1 MATTNNDLP
10 VRVYSKQFLQLLST
24 VYQAQSVFMPT
35 FGALQAL
42 DGISNNAVAFSVKT
56 NDMAVVVG
64 EYSTDANTAFGTGT
78 SNSSRFG
85 EMKEVIYTDTDVP
98 YAANWAI
105 HEGLDQMTVN
115 NDLDAAVAD
124 RLNLQA
130 QAKTRLFNVAMG
142 KALAAAGTDLG
153 AVGDLN
159 SLFES
164 VVEKYTDLEV
174 IAPVRA
180 YVTAAVYNAI
190 IDLANVTTAK
200 NSAVNI
206 DTNGMLSFRGIAI
219 TKVPTQYM
227 GGKAVIF
234 APDNVARAFTG
245 INVVRTIPSENFA
258 GVALQGAGKAGQ
270 WISDDNRQA
279 IFTAGTSATTTTSTV
294 KPITTTTTSHA

>member
-1 MATTNNDLP
+1 MATNNNNLP

-42 DGISNNAVAFSVKT
+42 DGVSNNAVAFSVKT
-56 NDMAVVVG
+56 NDMAIVVG

-78 SNSSRFG
+78 ANSSRFG
-85 EMKEVIYTDTDVP
+85 EMKEVIYSDTDVP
-98 YAANWAI
+98 YTGNWAI

-130 QAKTRLFNVAMG
+130 QAKTRMFNVAMG
-142 KALAAAGTDLG
+142 KSLSAAGTDLG
-153 AVGDLN
+153 TVDDVNA
-159 SLFES
+159 LFEEA
-164 VVEKYTDLEV
+164 VEKYTDLEV

-180 YVTAAVYNAI
+180 YVTATVYNAI

-206 DTNGMLSFRGIAI
+206 DTNGMLSFRGISI

-234 APDNVARAFTG
+234 APDNIARLFTG
-245 INVVRTIPSENFA
+245 INIARTIQAIDFA
-258 GVALQGAGKAGQ
+258 GVELQGAGKYGTF
-270 WISDDNRQA
+270 ILDDNKKA
-279 IFTAGTSATTTTSTV
+279 IFTATPKA
-294 KPITTTTTSHA
+294 

>member
-1 MATTNNDLP
+1 MATKNNNLP

-24 VYQAQSVFMPT
+24 VYQSQSVFMPT

-42 DGISNNAVAFSVKT
+42 DGVSNNAVAFSVKT
-56 NDMAVVVG
+56 NSMAVVVG
-64 EYSTDANTAFGTGT
+64 EYSTDTNTAFGTGT
-78 SNSSRFG
+78 SKSSRFG
-85 EMKEVIYTDTDVP
+85 DMKEVIYTDTDVP
-98 YAANWAI
+98 YTANWAI

-130 QAKTRLFNVAMG
+130 QAKTRQFNVAMG
-142 KALAAAGTDLG
+142 KALAAAGNDLG
-153 AVGDLN
+153 KITDIN
-159 SLFES
+159 TLFET

-180 YVTAAVYNAI
+180 YVTATVYNSI

-206 DTNGMLSFRGIAI
+206 DTNGMVSFRGITI

-234 APDNVARAFTG
+234 APDNIARLFTG
-245 INVVRTIPSENFA
+245 INITRTIQAIDFA
-258 GVALQGAGKAGQ
+258 GVELQGAGKYGTF
-270 WISDDNRQA
+270 ILDDNKKA
-279 IFTAGTSATTTTSTV
+279 IFTATP
-294 KPITTTTTSHA
+294 K

>member
-24 VYQAQSVFMPT
+24 VYQSQSVFTPT

-42 DGISNNAVAFSVKT
+42 DGISNNATAFSVKT

-78 SNSSRFG
+78 ANSSRFG
-85 EMKEVIYTDTDVP
+85 EMKEVIYADTDVP
-98 YAANWAI
+98 YTDGWAI

-142 KALAAAGTDLG
+142 EALAAAGTDLG
-153 AVGDLN
+153 VADDVN
-159 SLFES
+159 MLFETA
-164 VVEKYTDLEV
+164 VEKYTDLEV

-180 YVTAAVYNAI
+180 YVTATVYNAI

-200 NSAVNI
+200 SSAVNI
-206 DTNGMLSFRGIAI
+206 DTNGMVSFRGIAI

-234 APDNVARAFTG
+234 APDNVARVFTG
-245 INVVRTIPSENFA
+245 INIARTIQAIDFA
-258 GVALQGAGKAGQ
+258 GVELQGAGKYGTF
-270 WISDDNRQA
+270 ILDDNKKA
-279 IFTAGTSATTTTSTV
+279 IFTATPKV
-294 KPITTTTTSHA
+294 

>member
-1 MATTNNDLP
+1 MATTNNNLP

-24 VYQAQSVFMPT
+24 VYQSQSVFMPT

-42 DGISNNAVAFSVKT
+42 DGISNNSVAFSVKT
-56 NDMAVVVG
+56 NDLAVVVG

-78 SNSSRFG
+78 SKSSRFG
-85 EMKEVIYTDTDVP
+85 DMKEVIYSDTDVP
-98 YAANWAI
+98 YTAGWAI

-142 KALAAAGTDLG
+142 NALSAAGTDLG
-153 AVGDLN
+153 AVGDIN
-159 SLFES
+159 ALFES

-190 IDLANVTTAK
+190 IDLANVSTAK
-200 NSAVNI
+200 NSSVNV
-206 DTNGMLSFRGIAI
+206 DTNGMLSFRGITI

-234 APDNVARAFTG
+234 APDNIARLFTG
-245 INVVRTIPSENFA
+245 INIARTIQAIDFA
-258 GVALQGAGKAGQ
+258 GVELQGAGKYGTF
-270 WISDDNRQA
+270 ILDDNKKA
-279 IFTAGTSATTTTSTV
+279 IFTATPKA
-294 KPITTTTTSHA
+294 

>member
-1 MATTNNDLP
+1 MATNNNNLP

-24 VYQAQSVFMPT
+24 VYHAQSVFTPT
-35 FGALQAL
+35 FGALQTL
-42 DGISNNAVAFSVKT
+42 DGVSNNATAFSVKT

-85 EMKEVIYTDTDVP
+85 EMKEVIYADTDVP
-98 YAANWAI
+98 YTAGWAI

-142 KALAAAGTDLG
+142 EALAAAGTDLG
-153 AVGDLN
+153 AVDDVN
-159 SLFES
+159 ALFES
-164 VVEKYTDLEV
+164 AVEKYTDLEV

-180 YVTAAVYNAI
+180 YVTASVYNAI

-206 DTNGMLSFRGIAI
+206 DTNGMLSFRGITI

-234 APDNVARAFTG
+234 APDNVARVFTG
-245 INVVRTIPSENFA
+245 INIARTIQAIDFA
-258 GVALQGAGKAGQ
+258 GVELQGAGKYGTF
-270 WISDDNRQA
+270 ILDDNKKA
-279 IFTAGTSATTTTSTV
+279 IFTATPKA
-294 KPITTTTTSHA
+294 

>member
-1 MATTNNDLP
+1 MATTNNNLP

-35 FGALQAL
+35 FGDLQAL
-42 DGISNNAVAFSVKT
+42 DGISNNSVAFSVKT
-56 NDMAVVVG
+56 NDLAVVVG
-64 EYSTDANTAFGTGT
+64 EYSTDANAAFGTGT
-78 SNSSRFG
+78 SKSSRFG
-85 EMKEVIYTDTDVP
+85 DMKEVIYSDTDVP
-98 YAANWAI
+98 YTAGWAI

-142 KALAAAGTDLG
+142 KALAAAGADLG
-153 AVGDLN
+153 AVGNLN
-159 SLFES
+159 SLFEL
-164 VVEKYTDLEV
+164 VVEKYTNLEV

-180 YVTAAVYNAI
+180 YVTATVYNAI

-206 DTNGMLSFRGIAI
+206 DTNGMLSFRGITI

-234 APDNVARAFTG
+234 APDNIARLFTG
-245 INVVRTIPSENFA
+245 INIARTIQAIDFA
-258 GVALQGAGKAGQ
+258 GVELQGAGKYGTF
-270 WISDDNRQA
+270 ILDDNKKA
-279 IFTAGTSATTTTSTV
+279 IFTATPKA
-294 KPITTTTTSHA
+294 

>member
-1 MATTNNDLP
+1 MATNNNDLP

-24 VYQAQSVFMPT
+24 VYQSQSVFTPT

-42 DGISNNAVAFSVKT
+42 DGISNNSVAFSVKT

-64 EYSTDANTAFGTGT
+64 EYNTDADTAFGTGT

-85 EMKEVIYTDTDVP
+85 EMKEVIYADTDVP
-98 YAANWAI
+98 YTAGWAI

-115 NDLDAAVAD
+115 NDLDTAVAD

-142 KALAAAGTDLG
+142 EALAAAGTDLG
-153 AVGDLN
+153 EADDVN
-159 SLFES
+159 ALFES
-164 VVEKYTDLEV
+164 AVEKYTDLEV

-180 YVTAAVYNAI
+180 YVTATVYNAI
-190 IDLANVTTAK
+190 IDLANVTTSK

-206 DTNGMLSFRGIAI
+206 DTNGMVSFRGIAI

-234 APDNVARAFTG
+234 APDNVARVFTG
-245 INVVRTIPSENFA
+245 INIARTIQAIDFA
-258 GVALQGAGKAGQ
+258 GVELQGAGKYGTF
-270 WISDDNRQA
+270 ILDDNKKA
-279 IFTAGTSATTTTSTV
+279 IFTATPKA
-294 KPITTTTTSHA
+294 

>member
-1 MATTNNDLP
+1 MATTNNNLP

-24 VYQAQSVFMPT
+24 VYQSQSVFMPT

-42 DGISNNAVAFSVKT
+42 DGVSNNATAFSVKT

-85 EMKEVIYTDTDVP
+85 EMKEVIYADTDVP
-98 YAANWAI
+98 YTAGWAI

-142 KALAAAGTDLG
+142 EALAAAGNDLG
-153 AVGDLN
+153 AVDDVN
-159 SLFES
+159 ALFES
-164 VVEKYTDLEV
+164 AVEKYTDLEV

-180 YVTAAVYNAI
+180 YVTATVYNAI

-206 DTNGMLSFRGIAI
+206 DTNGMVSFRGIAI

-234 APDNVARAFTG
+234 APDNVARVFTG
-245 INVVRTIPSENFA
+245 INIARTIQAIDFA
-258 GVALQGAGKAGQ
+258 GVELQGAGKYGTF
-270 WISDDNRQA
+270 ILDDNKKA
-279 IFTAGTSATTTTSTV
+279 IFTATPKA
-294 KPITTTTTSHA
+294 

>member
-1 MATTNNDLP
+1 MATTNNNLP

-24 VYQAQSVFMPT
+24 VYLSQSTFMPT

-42 DGISNNAVAFSVKT
+42 DGVSNNDVAFSVKT
-56 NDMAVVVG
+56 NDLAVVVG

-85 EMKEVIYTDTDVP
+85 EMKEVIYSDTDVP
-98 YAANWAI
+98 YTANWSI
-105 HEGLDQMTVN
+105 REGLDQMTVN

-153 AVGDLN
+153 AVGDIN
-159 SLFES
+159 TLFES

-190 IDLANVTTAK
+190 IDLDSVTAAK
-200 NSAVNI
+200 NSAVNV
-206 DTNGMLSFRGIAI
+206 DTNGMLSFRGITI
-219 TKVPTQYM
+219 NKVPTQYM

-234 APDNVARAFTG
+234 APDNIARLFTG
-245 INVVRTIPSENFA
+245 INIARTIQAIDFA
-258 GVALQGAGKAGQ
+258 GVELQGAGKYGTF
-270 WISDDNRQA
+270 ILDDNKKA
-279 IFTAGTSATTTTSTV
+279 IFTATPKA
-294 KPITTTTTSHA
+294 

>member
-1 MATTNNDLP
+1 MATTNNNLP

-42 DGISNNAVAFSVKT
+42 DGVSNNAVAFSVKT

-85 EMKEVIYTDTDVP
+85 EMKEVIYADTDVP
-98 YAANWAI
+98 YTAGWAI

-142 KALAAAGTDLG
+142 KALSTAGTDLG
-153 AVGDLN
+153 TVDDVNA
-159 SLFES
+159 LFEEA
-164 VVEKYTDLEV
+164 VEKYTDLEV

-180 YVTAAVYNAI
+180 YVTATVYNAI

-200 NSAVNI
+200 NSAVNV
-206 DTNGMLSFRGIAI
+206 DTNGILSFRGITI

-234 APDNVARAFTG
+234 APDNIARLFTG
-245 INVVRTIPSENFA
+245 INIARTIQAIDFA
-258 GVALQGAGKAGQ
+258 GVELQGAGKYGTF
-270 WISDDNRQA
+270 ILDDNKKA
-279 IFTAGTSATTTTSTV
+279 IFTATPKA
-294 KPITTTTTSHA
+294 

>member
-1 MATTNNDLP
+1 MATTNNNLP

-42 DGISNNAVAFSVKT
+42 DGVQNNATAFSVKT

-78 SNSSRFG
+78 AKSSRFG
-85 EMKEVIYTDTDVP
+85 EMKEVIYADTDVP
-98 YAANWAI
+98 YTAGWAI

-124 RLNLQA
+124 RRNLQA

-153 AVGDLN
+153 AVSDVN
-159 SLFES
+159 ALFES
-164 VVEKYTDLEV
+164 AVEKYTDLEV

-180 YVTAAVYNAI
+180 YVTATVYNAI
-190 IDLANVTTAK
+190 IDLANVTTSK

-206 DTNGMLSFRGIAI
+206 DTNGMVSFRGIAI

-234 APDNVARAFTG
+234 APDNVARVFTG
-245 INVVRTIPSENFA
+245 INIARTIQAIDFA
-258 GVALQGAGKAGQ
+258 GVELQGAGKYGTF
-270 WISDDNRQA
+270 ILDDNKKA
-279 IFTAGTSATTTTSTV
+279 IFAATP
-294 KPITTTTTSHA
+294 KA

>member
-1 MATTNNDLP
+1 MATTNNNLP

-24 VYQAQSVFMPT
+24 VYQSQSVFMPT

-56 NDMAVVVG
+56 NSMAVVVG

-78 SNSSRFG
+78 SKSSRFG
-85 EMKEVIYTDTDVP
+85 DMKEVIYTDTDVP

-142 KALAAAGTDLG
+142 EALAASGTDLG
-153 AVGDLN
+153 AVDDIN
-159 SLFES
+159 TLFES

-180 YVTAAVYNAI
+180 YVTAAVYNDI

-227 GGKAVIF
+227 GGKAIIF
-234 APDNVARAFTG
+234 APDNIARLFTG
-245 INVVRTIPSENFA
+245 INIARTIQAIDFA
-258 GVALQGAGKAGQ
+258 GVELQGAGKYGTF
-270 WISDDNRQA
+270 ILDDNKKA
-279 IFTAGTSATTTTSTV
+279 IFTATPKA
-294 KPITTTTTSHA
+294 

>member
-1 MATTNNDLP
+1 MATNNNNLP

-24 VYQAQSVFMPT
+24 VYLSQSAFMPT

-42 DGISNNAVAFSVKT
+42 DGVSNNTTAFSVKT
-56 NDMAVVVG
+56 NDMAVVTG
-64 EYSTDANTAFGTGT
+64 EYNTDADTAFGTGT
-78 SNSSRFG
+78 ANSSRFG
-85 EMKEVIYTDTDVP
+85 EMKEVIYADTDVP
-98 YAANWAI
+98 YTANWAI

-142 KALAAAGTDLG
+142 KALAAAGNDLG
-153 AVGDLN
+153 EVDDVN
-159 SLFES
+159 TLFETA
-164 VVEKYTDLEV
+164 VEKYTDLEV

-190 IDLANVTTAK
+190 IDLDSVTAAK
-200 NSAVNI
+200 NSAVNV
-206 DTNGMLSFRGIAI
+206 DTNGMLSFRGITI

-234 APDNVARAFTG
+234 APDNIGRLFTG
-245 INVVRTIPSENFA
+245 INIMRTIQAINFA
-258 GVALQGAGKAGQ
+258 GVELQGAGKYGTF
-270 WISDDNRQA
+270 ILDDNKKA
-279 IFTAGTSATTTTSTV
+279 IFTATPKA
-294 KPITTTTTSHA
+294 

>member
-1 MATTNNDLP
+1 MATNNNNLP

-42 DGISNNAVAFSVKT
+42 DGISNNATAFSVKT
-56 NDMAVVVG
+56 NDMSVVVG
-64 EYSTDANTAFGTGT
+64 EYSTDDNTAFGTGT

-85 EMKEVIYTDTDVP
+85 EMKEVIYADTDVP
-98 YAANWAI
+98 YTAGWAI

-142 KALAAAGTDLG
+142 EALAAAGTDLG
-153 AVGDLN
+153 AVDDVN
-159 SLFES
+159 ALFES
-164 VVEKYTDLEV
+164 AVEKYTDLEV

-180 YVTAAVYNAI
+180 YVTATVYNAI

-227 GGKAVIF
+227 GGKAIIF
-234 APDNVARAFTG
+234 APDNVARVFTG
-245 INVVRTIPSENFA
+245 INIARTIQAIDFA
-258 GVALQGAGKAGQ
+258 GVELQGAGKYGTF
-270 WISDDNRQA
+270 ILDDNKKA
-279 IFTAGTSATTTTSTV
+279 IFTATPKA
-294 KPITTTTTSHA
+294 

>member
-1 MATTNNDLP
+1 MATTNNNLP

-42 DGISNNAVAFSVKT
+42 DGVSNNAVAFSVKT

-64 EYSTDANTAFGTGT
+64 EYSTDTNTAFGTGT
-78 SNSSRFG
+78 ANSSRFG
-85 EMKEVIYTDTDVP
+85 EMKEVIYADTDVP
-98 YAANWAI
+98 YTDGWAI

-142 KALAAAGTDLG
+142 KALSTAGTDLG
-153 AVGDLN
+153 TVDDVNA
-159 SLFES
+159 LFEE

-180 YVTAAVYNAI
+180 YVTATVYNAI

-206 DTNGMLSFRGIAI
+206 DTNGIMSFRGITI

-234 APDNVARAFTG
+234 APDNIARLFTG
-245 INVVRTIPSENFA
+245 INIARTIQAIDFA
-258 GVALQGAGKAGQ
+258 GVELQGAGKYGTF
-270 WISDDNRQA
+270 ILDDNKKA
-279 IFTAGTSATTTTSTV
+279 IFTATPKA
-294 KPITTTTTSHA
+294 

>member
-1 MATTNNDLP
+1 MATNNNNLP

-24 VYQAQSVFMPT
+24 VFQSQAVFTPT

-42 DGISNNAVAFSVKT
+42 DGIQNNATAFSVKT

-85 EMKEVIYTDTDVP
+85 EMKEVIYSDTDVP
-98 YAANWAI
+98 YTAGWAI

-142 KALAAAGTDLG
+142 EALAAAGTDLG
-153 AVGDLN
+153 AVDDVN
-159 SLFES
+159 ALFES
-164 VVEKYTDLEV
+164 AVEKYTDLEV

-180 YVTAAVYNAI
+180 YVTATVYNAI

-206 DTNGMLSFRGIAI
+206 DTNGIVSFRGITV

-234 APDNVARAFTG
+234 APDNVARVFTG
-245 INVVRTIPSENFA
+245 INIARTIQAIDFA
-258 GVALQGAGKAGQ
+258 GVELQGAGKYGTF
-270 WISDDNRQA
+270 ILDDNKKA
-279 IFTAGTSATTTTSTV
+279 IFTATPKA
-294 KPITTTTTSHA
+294 

>member
-1 MATTNNDLP
+1 MATTNNNLP

-42 DGISNNAVAFSVKT
+42 DGVQNNATAFSVKT

-78 SNSSRFG
+78 AKSSRFG
-85 EMKEVIYTDTDVP
+85 EMKEVIYADTDVP
-98 YAANWAI
+98 YTAGWAI

-153 AVGDLN
+153 AVSDVN
-159 SLFES
+159 ALFES
-164 VVEKYTDLEV
+164 AVEKYTDLEV

-180 YVTAAVYNAI
+180 YVTATVYNAI
-190 IDLANVTTAK
+190 IDLANVTTSK

-206 DTNGMLSFRGIAI
+206 DTNGMVSFRGIAI

-234 APDNVARAFTG
+234 APDNVARVFTG
-245 INVVRTIPSENFA
+245 INIARTIQAIDFA
-258 GVALQGAGKAGQ
+258 GVELQGAGKYGTF
-270 WISDDNRQA
+270 ILDDNKKA
-279 IFTAGTSATTTTSTV
+279 IFAATP
-294 KPITTTTTSHA
+294 KA

>member
-42 DGISNNAVAFSVKT
+42 DGVQNNATAFSVKT

-78 SNSSRFG
+78 AKSSRFG
-85 EMKEVIYTDTDVP
+85 EMKEVIYADTDVP
-98 YAANWAI
+98 YTAGWAI

-142 KALAAAGTDLG
+142 QALAAAGTDLG
-153 AVGDLN
+153 AVDDVN
-159 SLFES
+159 ALFES
-164 VVEKYTDLEV
+164 AVEKYTDLEV

-180 YVTAAVYNAI
+180 YVTASVYNTI
-190 IDLANVTTAK
+190 IDLPNVNTSK

-206 DTNGMLSFRGIAI
+206 DTNGMVWFRGISI

-234 APDNVARAFTG
+234 APDNVARVFTG
-245 INVVRTIPSENFA
+245 INIARTIQAIDFA
-258 GVALQGAGKAGQ
+258 GVELQGAGKYGTF
-270 WISDDNRQA
+270 ILDDNKKA
-279 IFTAGTSATTTTSTV
+279 IFTATPKA
-294 KPITTTTTSHA
+294 

>member
-1 MATTNNDLP
+1 
-10 VRVYSKQFLQLLST
+10 
-24 VYQAQSVFMPT
+24 MPT

-64 EYSTDANTAFGTGT
+64 EYSTDENVAFGTGT

-85 EMKEVIYTDTDVP
+85 QMKEVIYSDTDVP
-98 YAANWAI
+98 YTANWAI

-130 QAKTRLFNVAMG
+130 QAKTRQFNVEMG
-142 KALAAAGTDLG
+142 NALSVAGTDLG
-153 AVGDLN
+153 AVDDVN
-159 SLFES
+159 ALFES
-164 VVEKYTDLEV
+164 AVEKYTDLEV

-206 DTNGMLSFRGIAI
+206 DTNGMLSFRGITI

-234 APDNVARAFTG
+234 APDNIARLFTG
-245 INVVRTIPSENFA
+245 INIARTIQAIDFA
-258 GVALQGAGKAGQ
+258 GVELQGAGKYGTF
-270 WISDDNRQA
+270 ILDDNKKA
-279 IFTAGTSATTTTSTV
+279 IFTATPKA
-294 KPITTTTTSHA
+294 

>member
-1 MATTNNDLP
+1 MATTNNNLP

-35 FGALQAL
+35 FGALQVL
-42 DGISNNAVAFSVKT
+42 DGISNNAAAFSVKT
-56 NDMAVVVG
+56 NSMAVVVG

-78 SNSSRFG
+78 SKSSRFG
-85 EMKEVIYTDTDVP
+85 DMKEVIYTDTDVP
-98 YAANWAI
+98 YTANWAI

-130 QAKTRLFNVAMG
+130 QAKTRQFNVAMG
-142 KALAAAGTDLG
+142 KALAAAGNDLG
-153 AVGDLN
+153 KITDIN
-159 SLFES
+159 TLFET

-180 YVTAAVYNAI
+180 YVTATVYNSI

-206 DTNGMLSFRGIAI
+206 DTNGMVSFRGITI

-227 GGKAVIF
+227 GGKSVIF
-234 APDNVARAFTG
+234 APDNIARLFTG
-245 INVVRTIPSENFA
+245 INITRTIQAIDFA
-258 GVALQGAGKAGQ
+258 GVELQGAGKYGTF
-270 WISDDNRQA
+270 ILDDNKKA
-279 IFTAGTSATTTTSTV
+279 IFTATPKA
-294 KPITTTTTSHA
+294 

>member
-24 VYQAQSVFMPT
+24 VYLSQSAFMPT

-42 DGISNNAVAFSVKT
+42 DGVSNNDVAFSVKT
-56 NDMAVVVG
+56 NDMAAVVG

-85 EMKEVIYTDTDVP
+85 EMKEVVYSDTDVP
-98 YAANWAI
+98 YTANWAI
-105 HEGLDQMTVN
+105 REGLDEMTVN
-115 NDLDAAVAD
+115 NNLDAAVAD

-142 KALAAAGTDLG
+142 NALSAAGTDLG
-153 AVGDLN
+153 TADDVN
-159 SLFES
+159 ALFEEA
-164 VVEKYTDLEV
+164 VEKYTDLEV

-180 YVTAAVYNAI
+180 YVTAAVFNAI
-190 IDLANVTTAK
+190 IDLDSVTAAK
-200 NSAVNI
+200 NSAVNV
-206 DTNGMLSFRGIAI
+206 DTNGMLSFRGITI

-234 APDNVARAFTG
+234 APDNIARLFTG
-245 INVVRTIPSENFA
+245 INIARTIQAIDFA
-258 GVALQGAGKAGQ
+258 GVELQGAGKYGTF
-270 WISDDNRQA
+270 ILDDNKKA
-279 IFTAGTSATTTTSTV
+279 IFTATPKA
-294 KPITTTTTSHA
+294 

>member
-1 MATTNNDLP
+1 MATKNNNLP

-24 VYQAQSVFMPT
+24 VYLSQSAFMPT

-42 DGISNNAVAFSVKT
+42 DGVSNNDVAFSVKT

-78 SNSSRFG
+78 SKSSRFG
-85 EMKEVIYTDTDVP
+85 DMKEVIYTDTDVP
-98 YAANWAI
+98 YTANWAI

-130 QAKTRLFNVAMG
+130 QSKTRLFNIAMG
-142 KALAAAGTDLG
+142 KALAAAGSDLG
-153 AVGDLN
+153 EASDIHW
-159 SLFES
+159 LFES

-190 IDLANVTTAK
+190 IDLDSVTAAK
-200 NSAVNI
+200 NSAVNV
-206 DTNGMLSFRGIAI
+206 DTNGMLSFRGITI

-234 APDNVARAFTG
+234 APDNIARLFTG
-245 INVVRTIPSENFA
+245 INIARTIQAIDFA
-258 GVALQGAGKAGQ
+258 GVELQGAGKYGTF
-270 WISDDNRQA
+270 ILDDNKKA
-279 IFTAGTSATTTTSTV
+279 IFTATPKG
-294 KPITTTTTSHA
+294 

>member
-1 MATTNNDLP
+1 MATTNNNLP

-24 VYQAQSVFMPT
+24 VYQSQSVFMPT

-56 NDMAVVVG
+56 NSMAVVVG

-78 SNSSRFG
+78 SKSSRFG
-85 EMKEVIYTDTDVP
+85 DMKEVIYTDTDVP
-98 YAANWAI
+98 YTANWAI

-130 QAKTRLFNVAMG
+130 QAKTRQFNVEMS

-153 AVGDLN
+153 AVDN
-159 SLFES
+159 VNKLFKS

-180 YVTAAVYNAI
+180 YVTATVYNAI
-190 IDLANVTTAK
+190 IDLANVSTAK

-206 DTNGMLSFRGIAI
+206 DTNGMLSFRGITI

-234 APDNVARAFTG
+234 APDNIARLFTG
-245 INVVRTIPSENFA
+245 INIARTIQAIDFA
-258 GVALQGAGKAGQ
+258 GVELQGAGKYGTF
-270 WISDDNRQA
+270 ILDDNKKA
-279 IFTAGTSATTTTSTV
+279 IFTATPKA
-294 KPITTTTTSHA
+294 

>member
-1 MATTNNDLP
+1 MATTNNNLP

-24 VYQAQSVFMPT
+24 VYQSQSVFMPT

-42 DGISNNAVAFSVKT
+42 DGISNNAAAFSVKT
-56 NDMAVVVG
+56 NSMAVVVG

-78 SNSSRFG
+78 SKSSRFG
-85 EMKEVIYTDTDVP
+85 DMKEVIYSDTDVP
-98 YAANWAI
+98 YTAGWAI

-142 KALAAAGTDLG
+142 NALSAAGTDLG
-153 AVGDLN
+153 AVGDIN
-159 SLFES
+159 ALFES

-190 IDLANVTTAK
+190 IDLANVSTAK
-200 NSAVNI
+200 NSSVNV
-206 DTNGMLSFRGIAI
+206 DTNGMLSFRGITI

-234 APDNVARAFTG
+234 APDNIARLFTG
-245 INVVRTIPSENFA
+245 INIARTIQAIDFA
-258 GVALQGAGKAGQ
+258 GVELQGAGKYGTF
-270 WISDDNRQA
+270 ILDDNKKA
-279 IFTAGTSATTTTSTV
+279 IFTATPKA
-294 KPITTTTTSHA
+294 

>member
-1 MATTNNDLP
+1 MATTNNNLP

-24 VYQAQSVFMPT
+24 VYQSQSVFMPT

-56 NDMAVVVG
+56 NSMAVVVG

-78 SNSSRFG
+78 SKSSRFG
-85 EMKEVIYTDTDVP
+85 DMKEVIYTDTDVP
-98 YAANWAI
+98 YTANWAI

-130 QAKTRLFNVAMG
+130 QAKTRQFNVAMG
-142 KALAAAGTDLG
+142 KALAKAGTDLG
-153 AVGDLN
+153 AVDDVN
-159 SLFES
+159 KLFES

-180 YVTAAVYNAI
+180 YVTATVYNAI
-190 IDLANVTTAK
+190 IDLANVSTAR

-206 DTNGMLSFRGIAI
+206 DTNGMLSFRGITI

-234 APDNVARAFTG
+234 APDNIARLFTG
-245 INVVRTIPSENFA
+245 INIARTIQAIDFA
-258 GVALQGAGKAGQ
+258 GVELQGAGKYGTF
-270 WISDDNRQA
+270 ILDDNKKA
-279 IFTAGTSATTTTSTV
+279 IFTATPKA
-294 KPITTTTTSHA
+294 

>member
-1 MATTNNDLP
+1 MATNNNNLP

-42 DGISNNAVAFSVKT
+42 DGISNNSVAFSVKT

-78 SNSSRFG
+78 AKSSRFG
-85 EMKEVIYTDTDVP
+85 EMKEVIYSDTDVP
-98 YAANWAI
+98 YTAGWAI

-142 KALAAAGTDLG
+142 EALAAAGTDLG
-153 AVGDLN
+153 AVDDVN
-159 SLFES
+159 ALFES
-164 VVEKYTDLEV
+164 AVEKYTDLEV

-180 YVTAAVYNAI
+180 YVTATVYNAI

-206 DTNGMLSFRGIAI
+206 DTNGMLSFRGITI

-227 GGKAVIF
+227 GGKSVIF
-234 APDNVARAFTG
+234 APDNVARVFTG
-245 INVVRTIPSENFA
+245 INIARTIQAIDFA
-258 GVALQGAGKAGQ
+258 GVELQGAGKYGTF
-270 WISDDNRQA
+270 ILDDNKKA
-279 IFTAGTSATTTTSTV
+279 IFTATPKA
-294 KPITTTTTSHA
+294 

>member
-1 MATTNNDLP
+1 MATNNNDLP

-24 VYQAQSVFMPT
+24 VYQSQSVFMPT

-56 NDMAVVVG
+56 NSMAVVVG
-64 EYSTDANTAFGTGT
+64 EYSADANTAFGTGT
-78 SNSSRFG
+78 SKSSRFG
-85 EMKEVIYTDTDVP
+85 DMKEVIYTDTDVP
-98 YAANWAI
+98 YTANWAI

-142 KALAAAGTDLG
+142 KSLATSGTDLG
-153 AVGDLN
+153 AVSDLN
-159 SLFES
+159 ELFES

-180 YVTAAVYNAI
+180 YVTAAVYNDI
-190 IDLANVTTAK
+190 IDLANVSTAK

-206 DTNGMLSFRGIAI
+206 DTNGMLSFRGITI

-234 APDNVARAFTG
+234 APDNIARLFTG
-245 INVVRTIPSENFA
+245 INIARTIQAIDFA
-258 GVALQGAGKAGQ
+258 GVELQGAGKYGTF
-270 WISDDNRQA
+270 ILDDNKKA
-279 IFTAGTSATTTTSTV
+279 IFTATPKA
-294 KPITTTTTSHA
+294 

>member
-1 MATTNNDLP
+1 MATNNNNLP

-24 VYQAQSVFMPT
+24 VFQSQAVFTPT

-42 DGISNNAVAFSVKT
+42 DGIQNNATAFSVKT

-78 SNSSRFG
+78 AKSSRFG
-85 EMKEVIYTDTDVP
+85 EMKEVIYSDTDVP
-98 YAANWAI
+98 YTAGWAI

-142 KALAAAGTDLG
+142 EALAAAGTDLG
-153 AVGDLN
+153 AVDDVN
-159 SLFES
+159 ALFETA
-164 VVEKYTDLEV
+164 VEKYTDLEV

-180 YVTAAVYNAI
+180 YVTATVYNAI

-206 DTNGMLSFRGIAI
+206 DTNGMLSFRGITI

-234 APDNVARAFTG
+234 APDNVARVFTG
-245 INVVRTIPSENFA
+245 INIARTIQAIDFA
-258 GVALQGAGKAGQ
+258 GVELQGAGKYGTF
-270 WISDDNRQA
+270 ILDDNKKA
-279 IFTAGTSATTTTSTV
+279 IFTATPKA
-294 KPITTTTTSHA
+294 

>member
-1 MATTNNDLP
+1 MATTNNNLP

-42 DGISNNAVAFSVKT
+42 DGISNNSVAFSVKT
-56 NDMAVVVG
+56 NDLAVVVG

-78 SNSSRFG
+78 SKSSRFG
-85 EMKEVIYTDTDVP
+85 DMKEVIYSDTDVP
-98 YAANWAI
+98 YTAGWAI

-115 NDLDAAVAD
+115 NDLNAAVAD

-153 AVGDLN
+153 TADDIN
-159 SLFES
+159 ALFEEA
-164 VVEKYTDLEV
+164 VEKYTDLEV
-174 IAPVRA
+174 VVPIRA
-180 YVTAAVYNAI
+180 YVTAEVYNAI
-190 IDLANVTTAK
+190 IDLANVSTAK
-200 NSAVNI
+200 NSSVNI
-206 DTNGMLSFRGIAI
+206 DTNGMLSFRGITI

-234 APDNVARAFTG
+234 APDNIARLFTG
-245 INVVRTIPSENFA
+245 INIARTIQAIDFA
-258 GVALQGAGKAGQ
+258 GVELQGAGKYGTF
-270 WISDDNRQA
+270 ILDDNKKA
-279 IFTAGTSATTTTSTV
+279 IFTATPKA
-294 KPITTTTTSHA
+294 

>member
-1 MATTNNDLP
+1 MATNNNNLP

-42 DGISNNAVAFSVKT
+42 DGISNNSVAFSVKT

-78 SNSSRFG
+78 AKSSRFG
-85 EMKEVIYTDTDVP
+85 EMKEVIYADTDVP
-98 YAANWAI
+98 YTAGWAI

-142 KALAAAGTDLG
+142 EALAAAGTDLG
-153 AVGDLN
+153 AVDDVN
-159 SLFES
+159 ALFES
-164 VVEKYTDLEV
+164 AVEKYTNLEV

-180 YVTAAVYNAI
+180 YVTATVYNAI

-234 APDNVARAFTG
+234 APDNVARVFTG
-245 INVVRTIPSENFA
+245 INIARTIQAIDFA
-258 GVALQGAGKAGQ
+258 GVELQGAGKYGTF
-270 WISDDNRQA
+270 ILDDNKKA
-279 IFTAGTSATTTTSTV
+279 IFTATPKA
-294 KPITTTTTSHA
+294 

>member
-1 MATTNNDLP
+1 MATTNNNLP

-24 VYQAQSVFMPT
+24 VYQAQSVFRPT

-56 NDMAVVVG
+56 NSMAVVVG

-78 SNSSRFG
+78 SKSSRFG
-85 EMKEVIYTDTDVP
+85 DMKEVIYSDTDVP
-98 YAANWAI
+98 YTAGWAI

-115 NDLDAAVAD
+115 NDLDASVAD

-130 QAKTRLFNVAMG
+130 QAKTRQFNVAMG
-142 KALAAAGTDLG
+142 KALADAGNDLG
-153 AVGDLN
+153 AVGDIN
-159 SLFES
+159 TLFES

-206 DTNGMLSFRGIAI
+206 DTNGMLSFRGITI

-234 APDNVARAFTG
+234 APDNIARLFTG
-245 INVVRTIPSENFA
+245 INIARTIQAIDFA
-258 GVALQGAGKAGQ
+258 GVELQGAGKYGTF
-270 WISDDNRQA
+270 ILDDNKKA
-279 IFTAGTSATTTTSTV
+279 IFTATPKA
-294 KPITTTTTSHA
+294 

>member
-24 VYQAQSVFMPT
+24 VYQAQSVFTPT

-42 DGISNNAVAFSVKT
+42 DGVSNNAVAFSVKT

-85 EMKEVIYTDTDVP
+85 ELKEVIYADTDVP
-98 YAANWAI
+98 YTDGWAI
-105 HEGLDQMTVN
+105 HEGLDQFTVN

-142 KALAAAGTDLG
+142 KALSAAGTDLG
-153 AVGDLN
+153 AVDDVN
-159 SLFES
+159 ALFEEA
-164 VVEKYTDLEV
+164 VEKYTDLEV

-200 NSAVNI
+200 NSAVNV
-206 DTNGMLSFRGIAI
+206 DTNGILSFRGITI

-234 APDNVARAFTG
+234 APDNIARLFTG
-245 INVVRTIPSENFA
+245 INIARTIQAIDFA
-258 GVALQGAGKAGQ
+258 GVELQGAGKYGTF
-270 WISDDNRQA
+270 ILDDNKKA
-279 IFTAGTSATTTTSTV
+279 IFTATPKA
-294 KPITTTTTSHA
+294 

>member
-1 MATTNNDLP
+1 MATTNNNLP

-35 FGALQAL
+35 FGTLQAL
-42 DGISNNAVAFSVKT
+42 DGISNNSVAFSVKT

-85 EMKEVIYTDTDVP
+85 EMKEVIYADTDVP
-98 YAANWAI
+98 YTAGWAI

-142 KALAAAGTDLG
+142 NALSAAGTDLG
-153 AVGDLN
+153 AVDDVN
-159 SLFES
+159 ALFES

-180 YVTAAVYNAI
+180 YVTATVYNAI

-206 DTNGMLSFRGIAI
+206 DTNGIVSFRGITI

-234 APDNVARAFTG
+234 APDNVARVFTG
-245 INVVRTIPSENFA
+245 INIARTIQAIDFA
-258 GVALQGAGKAGQ
+258 GVELQGAGKYGTF
-270 WISDDNRQA
+270 ILDDNKKA
-279 IFTAGTSATTTTSTV
+279 IFTATPKA
-294 KPITTTTTSHA
+294 

>member
-1 MATTNNDLP
+1 MATTNNNLP

-56 NDMAVVVG
+56 NSMAVVVG

-78 SNSSRFG
+78 SKSSRFG
-85 EMKEVIYTDTDVP
+85 DMKEVIYSDTDVP
-98 YAANWAI
+98 YTAGWAI

-142 KALAAAGTDLG
+142 EALAAAGTDLG
-153 AVGDLN
+153 AVDDVN
-159 SLFES
+159 ALFES

-180 YVTAAVYNAI
+180 YVTATVYNAI
-190 IDLANVTTAK
+190 IDLANVSTAK

-206 DTNGMLSFRGIAI
+206 DTNGMVSFRGIAI

-234 APDNVARAFTG
+234 APDNVARVFTG
-245 INVVRTIPSENFA
+245 INIARTIQAIDFA
-258 GVALQGAGKAGQ
+258 GVELQGAGKYGTF
-270 WISDDNRQA
+270 ILDDNKKA
-279 IFTAGTSATTTTSTV
+279 IFTATPKA
-294 KPITTTTTSHA
+294 

>member
-24 VYQAQSVFMPT
+24 VYQSQSVFTPT

-42 DGISNNAVAFSVKT
+42 DGVSNNATAFSVKT

-85 EMKEVIYTDTDVP
+85 EMKEVIYADTDVP
-98 YAANWAI
+98 YTAGWAI

-142 KALAAAGTDLG
+142 EALAAAGTDLG
-153 AVGDLN
+153 AVDDVN
-159 SLFES
+159 ALFES
-164 VVEKYTDLEV
+164 AVEKYTDLEV

-180 YVTAAVYNAI
+180 YVTATVYNAI
-190 IDLANVTTAK
+190 IDLANVTTSK

-206 DTNGMLSFRGIAI
+206 DTNGMVSFRGIAI

-234 APDNVARAFTG
+234 APDNVARVFTG
-245 INVVRTIPSENFA
+245 INIARTIQAIDFA
-258 GVALQGAGKAGQ
+258 GVELQGAGKYGTF
-270 WISDDNRQA
+270 ILDDNKKA
-279 IFTAGTSATTTTSTV
+279 IFTATPKA
-294 KPITTTTTSHA
+294 

>member
-1 MATTNNDLP
+1 MATTNNNLP
-10 VRVYSKQFLQLLST
+10 VRVYSKQFLQLLSA
-24 VYQAQSVFMPT
+24 VYQVQSVFMPT

-42 DGISNNAVAFSVKT
+42 DGVSNNDAAFSVKT
-56 NDMAVVVG
+56 NDMSVVVG

-78 SNSSRFG
+78 SKSSRFG
-85 EMKEVIYTDTDVP
+85 DMKEVIYTDTDVP
-98 YAANWAI
+98 YTANWAI
-105 HEGLDQMTVN
+105 REGLDQMTVN

-142 KALAAAGTDLG
+142 NALSAAGTDLG
-153 AVGDLN
+153 AVGDIN
-159 SLFES
+159 ALFES

-190 IDLANVTTAK
+190 IDLANVSTAK
-200 NSAVNI
+200 NSSVNV
-206 DTNGMLSFRGIAI
+206 DTNGMLSFRGITI

-234 APDNVARAFTG
+234 APDNIARLFTG
-245 INVVRTIPSENFA
+245 INIARTIQAIDFA
-258 GVALQGAGKAGQ
+258 GVELQGAGKYGTF
-270 WISDDNRQA
+270 ILDDNKKA
-279 IFTAGTSATTTTSTV
+279 IFTATPKA
-294 KPITTTTTSHA
+294 

>member
-1 MATTNNDLP
+1 MATINNNLP

-35 FGALQAL
+35 FGTLQAL
-42 DGISNNAVAFSVKT
+42 DGVSNNAVAFSVKT

-85 EMKEVIYTDTDVP
+85 EMKEVIYADTDVP
-98 YAANWAI
+98 YTANWAI

-142 KALAAAGTDLG
+142 KALSAAGTDLG
-153 AVGDLN
+153 TVDDVNA
-159 SLFES
+159 LFEEA
-164 VVEKYTDLEV
+164 VEKYTDLEV

-180 YVTAAVYNAI
+180 YVTATVYNAI

-206 DTNGMLSFRGIAI
+206 DTNGIMSFRGITI

-234 APDNVARAFTG
+234 APDNIARLFTG
-245 INVVRTIPSENFA
+245 INIARTIQAIDFA
-258 GVALQGAGKAGQ
+258 GVELQGAGKYGTF
-270 WISDDNRQA
+270 ILDDNKKA
-279 IFTAGTSATTTTSTV
+279 IFTATPKA
-294 KPITTTTTSHA
+294 

>member
-1 MATTNNDLP
+1 MATTNNNLP

-42 DGISNNAVAFSVKT
+42 DGVSNNAAAFSVKT

-78 SNSSRFG
+78 AKSSRFG
-85 EMKEVIYTDTDVP
+85 EMKEVIYADTDVS
-98 YAANWAI
+98 YSAGWAI

-142 KALAAAGTDLG
+142 KALAAAGNDLG
-153 AVGDLN
+153 KVDDVN
-159 SLFES
+159 KLFETA
-164 VVEKYTDLEV
+164 VEKYTDLEV

-180 YVTAAVYNAI
+180 YVTATVYNAI

-206 DTNGMLSFRGIAI
+206 DTNGMVSFRGIEI

-234 APDNVARAFTG
+234 APDNVARVFTG
-245 INVVRTIPSENFA
+245 INIARTIQAIDFA
-258 GVALQGAGKAGQ
+258 GVELQGAGKYGTF
-270 WISDDNRQA
+270 ILDDNKKA
-279 IFTAGTSATTTTSTV
+279 IFTATPKA
-294 KPITTTTTSHA
+294 